1 MKITYNEKTIRCE
14 IIQKQK
20 PRHRCSSC
28 AKKIVIVSLDLCTQ
42 KKKISFKNK
51 VIFFKKEQDTRKRE
65 KSKSLLPVDLY

>member
-51 VIFFKKEQDTRKRE
+51 VIFLK
-65 KSKSLLPVDLY
+65 KSKTLEKEKNLRVYYQ